1 MKDYSNCEL
10 SSKRLLIFSWCY
22 NNFFMSREASLE
34 CDPYFIINSKMK
46 INQVSLNNIDLSSE
60 DHDRYLF
67 NYRQDSNAL
76 VSSIK
81 DVGLINPVILKKN
94 QDADGVYTTVCG
106 YQRIKA
112 CQKLGHES
120 IEAKVVEG
128 INDEE
133 IMLLAL
139 HDNLSSR
146 GFNEIE
152 KAIVLKK
159 FLEIGYSCDRLISEI
174 APLIGVPPNK
184 NIIDKCID
192 LLTLDTEIKKSVTDD
207 ELEPEK
213 AFLLITL
220 DGVERDI
227 VWRVLF
233 KEASTNVNE
242 AKETIRSLLDLKQI
256 KQTGMVELLSSKEIT
271 HIISGNK
278 SNKRQRGESI
288 YRLIKTMRYPVISK
302 KEDEFDNSCRELGL
316 DNDVRVNHSR
326 YFEGDEIR
334 ITIKASN
341 EEKLRISI
349 EKLLSNI
356 KNGTFK
362 KIFSMFK

>member
-1 MKDYSNCEL
+1 
-10 SSKRLLIFSWCY
+10 
-22 NNFFMSREASLE
+22 
-34 CDPYFIINSKMK
+34 MK

-60 DHDRYLF
+60 NHDRYLF

-81 DVGLINPVILKKN
+81 DVGLINPVILKKD

-128 INDEE
+128 VNDEE

-159 FLEIGYSCDRLISEI
+159 FLETGCSYDRLMSEI
-174 APLIGVPPNK
+174 APLLGVPPNK
-184 NIIDKCID
+184 NIIGKYID
-192 LLTLDTEIKKSVTDD
+192 LLTLDTEIKRSVADD

-220 DGVERDI
+220 GGVERDI

-233 KEASTNVNE
+233 RETSTNVNE

-271 HIISGNK
+271 HIISDNK
-278 SNKRQRGESI
+278 SNKRQRGESV
-288 YRLIKTMRYPVISK
+288 YRLIKAMRYPVISK
-302 KEDEFDNSCRELGL
+302 KEDEFDNYCGELGL

-326 YFEGDEIR
+326 YFEGNEIR

-341 EEKLRISI
+341 EEKLRVSI

-362 KIFSMFK
+362 KIFSIYKDI

>member
-1 MKDYSNCEL
+1 MEL
-10 SSKRLLIFSWCY
+10 I
-22 NNFFMSREASLE
+22 
-34 CDPYFIINSKMK
+34 
-46 INQVSLNNIDLSSE
+46 QVSLDNIDLSSE
-60 DHDRYLF
+60 DYDRYLF

-76 VSSIK
+76 MSSIK
-81 DVGLINPVILKKN
+81 DVGLINPVILTKN
-94 QDADGVYTTVCG
+94 QDADRVYTIVCG

-112 CQKLGHES
+112 CQKLEHVS
-120 IEAKVVEG
+120 VEAKIIDG
-128 INDEE
+128 LNDEE

-159 FLEIGYSCDRLISEI
+159 FLDTGYSCDRLITEI
-174 APLIGVPPNK
+174 TPLLGVPPNK
-184 NIIDKCID
+184 NIIDRYID
-192 LLTLDTEIKKSVTDD
+192 ILTLDTEIKKSVTDD

-233 KEASTNVNE
+233 RESSTNVNE
-242 AKETIRSLLDLKQI
+242 AKETIRNLLDLKQI
-256 KQTGMVELLSSKEIT
+256 KQMGIVELLSSKEINR
-271 HIISGNK
+271 IISDNK
-278 SNKRQRGESI
+278 SNKRQRGERI
-288 YRLIKTMRYPVISK
+288 CRLIKTMRYPVISMK
-302 KEDEFDNSCRELGL
+302 DDEFDNSCRELGL

-356 KNGTFK
+356 KKGTFK
-362 KIFSMFK
+362 KIFSIFKDI

>member
-1 MKDYSNCEL
+1 
-10 SSKRLLIFSWCY
+10 
-22 NNFFMSREASLE
+22 MSREASLE
-34 CDPYFIINSKMK
+34 CDPLFIINSKMK

-60 DHDRYLF
+60 DHDRFLF

-76 VSSIK
+76 MSSIK
-81 DVGLINPVILKKN
+81 VVGLINPVILKKN
-94 QDADGVYTTVCG
+94 QDADGVYTIVCG

-112 CQKLGHES
+112 CQKLGYES
-120 IEAKVVEG
+120 IEAKVLEG

-146 GFNEIE
+146 GLNEIE

-159 FLEIGYSCDRLISEI
+159 FLETGYSYDRLMSEI
-174 APLIGVPPNK
+174 APLIGVPHNK
-184 NIIDKCID
+184 NIVDKYID
-192 LLTLDTEIKKSVTDD
+192 LLTLDTEIKKSIADD

-213 AFLLITL
+213 AFQLITL

-233 KEASTNVNE
+233 RGASTNVNE

-271 HIISGNK
+271 HIISDNK
-278 SNKRQRGESI
+278 SNKRQRGESV
-288 YRLIKTMRYPVISK
+288 YKLIKAIRYPIISK
-302 KEDEFDNSCRELGL
+302 KEDEFNNYCRELGL

-334 ITIKASN
+334 ITIKTSN
-341 EEKLRISI
+341 EEKLRVSI

>member
-1 MKDYSNCEL
+1 MDL
-10 SSKRLLIFSWCY
+10 
-22 NNFFMSREASLE
+22 M
-34 CDPYFIINSKMK
+34 
-46 INQVSLNNIDLSSE
+46 QVSLKNIDLSSE

-67 NYRQDSNAL
+67 NCRQDSNAL
-76 VSSIK
+76 ISSIK

-94 QDADGVYTTVCG
+94 QDADGVYIIVCG

-112 CQKLGHES
+112 CQKLGQVS
-120 IEAKVVEG
+120 IEAKVING
-128 INDEE
+128 LNDEE

-159 FLEIGYSCDRLISEI
+159 FLEIGYSYDRLMSEI
-174 APLIGVPPNK
+174 TPLLGVPPNK
-184 NIIDKCID
+184 NIIDKYID
-192 LLTLDTEIKKSVTDD
+192 ILTLDTEIKKSVTDD

-233 KEASTNVNE
+233 RESSTNVNE
-242 AKETIRSLLDLKQI
+242 AKETIRNLLDLKQI
-256 KQTGMVELLSSKEIT
+256 KNKEIVELLSSKEISL
-271 HIISGNK
+271 IISDKK
-278 SNKRQRGESI
+278 SNKRQRGERI
-288 YRLIKTMRYPVISK
+288 CRLIKTMRYPVISK
-302 KEDEFDNSCRELGL
+302 KEDEFDRSCRELGL
-316 DNDVRVNHSR
+316 DNDVRINHSR

-341 EEKLRISI
+341 EEKLRMSI

-362 KIFSMFK
+362 KIFSICKDI

>member
-1 MKDYSNCEL
+1 
-10 SSKRLLIFSWCY
+10 
-22 NNFFMSREASLE
+22 LE
-34 CDPYFIINSKMK
+34 CDPLFIINSKMK
-46 INQVSLNNIDLSSE
+46 INQVSLNNVDLSSE
-60 DHDRYLF
+60 NHDRYLF

-76 VSSIK
+76 MSSIK
-81 DVGLINPVILKKN
+81 DVGLINPLILKKN
-94 QDADGVYTTVCG
+94 QDADGVYTVVCG
-106 YQRIKA
+106 YQRIRA
-112 CQKLGHES
+112 CQKLGFKS
-120 IEAKVVEG
+120 IEAKVIKG
-128 INDEE
+128 LNDEE

-159 FLEIGYSCDRLISEI
+159 FLETGYSCDRLISEI
-174 APLIGVPPNK
+174 TPLLGVPPNK
-184 NIIDKCID
+184 NIIDKYIN
-192 LLTLDTEIKKSVTDD
+192 LLTLDTEIKKAVADD
-207 ELEPEK
+207 DLEPGK

-220 DGVERDI
+220 DVVERDI

-233 KEASTNVNE
+233 RESSANVNE
-242 AKETIRSLLDLKQI
+242 AKETIRNLLDLKQI
-256 KQTGMVELLSSKEIT
+256 KQMGMVELLSSKEISL
-271 HIISGNK
+271 IISGNK
-278 SNKRQRGESI
+278 SNKRQRGERI
-288 YRLIKTMRYPVISK
+288 CRLIKTMRYPVISQ

-341 EEKLRISI
+341 EEKLRANI

-362 KIFSMFK
+362 KIFSIYKDI

>member
-1 MKDYSNCEL
+1 MEL
-10 SSKRLLIFSWCY
+10 IQI
-22 NNFFMSREASLE
+22 SL
-34 CDPYFIINSKMK
+34 D
-46 INQVSLNNIDLSSE
+46 NIDLSSGNY
-60 DHDRYLF
+60 DRYLF
-67 NYRQDSNAL
+67 SYGRDS
-76 VSSIK
+76 SSLIGSLK
-81 DVGLINPVILKKN
+81 QVGLINPVILKKN
-94 QDADGVYTTVCG
+94 RDAEGVYTIVCG

-112 CQKLGHES
+112 CQELG
-120 IEAKVVEG
+120 IKKVEAKVIDG
-128 INDEE
+128 LNDEE

-159 FLEIGYSCDRLISEI
+159 FLEMGYSCDRLISEI
-174 APLIGVPPNK
+174 TPLLGVPPNK
-184 NIIDKCID
+184 NIIDKYID
-192 LLTLDTEIKKSVTDD
+192 ILTLDTEIKKSVADD

-233 KEASTNVNE
+233 RESSTNVNE
-242 AKETIRSLLDLKQI
+242 AKETIRNLLDLKQI
-256 KQTGMVELLSSKEIT
+256 KQMGMVELLSSEEISL
-271 HIISGNK
+271 IISDNK
-278 SNKRQRGESI
+278 SKKRQRGERI
-288 YRLIKTMRYPVISK
+288 CRLIKTMRYPVINK
-302 KEDEFDNSCRELGL
+302 KENEFDNSCRELGL
-316 DNDVRVNHSR
+316 DNDVRINHSR

-341 EEKLRISI
+341 EEKLRVSI
-349 EKLLSNI
+349 EKLFSNI

-362 KIFSMFK
+362 KIFSIFK

>member
-1 MKDYSNCEL
+1 ME
-10 SSKRLLIFSWCY
+10 
-22 NNFFMSREASLE
+22 
-34 CDPYFIINSKMK
+34 FI
-46 INQVSLNNIDLSSE
+46 QVSLDNIDLSSE
-60 DHDRYLF
+60 NYDRYLF
-67 NYRQDSNAL
+67 NYRQDS
-76 VSSIK
+76 SSLIGSLK
-81 DVGLINPVILKKN
+81 HVGLINPVMLKKN
-94 QDADGVYTTVCG
+94 QDADGVYIVVCG

-112 CQKLGHES
+112 CQKLGYES

-133 IMLLAL
+133 IMLLAI

-174 APLIGVPPNK
+174 APLLGVPPNK
-184 NIIDKCID
+184 NIIDKYID

-233 KEASTNVNE
+233 RETSINVNE

-256 KQTGMVELLSSKEIT
+256 KQTGMVELLSSKEIA
-271 HIISGNK
+271 HIISDNK

-288 YRLIKTMRYPVISK
+288 HRLIKTMRYPVISK

-341 EEKLRISI
+341 EEKLSINI
-349 EKLLSNI
+349 EKLLLNL
-356 KNGTFK
+356 KNGVFK
-362 KIFSMFK
+362 KIFSIIKNN

>member
-1 MKDYSNCEL
+1 MDL
-10 SSKRLLIFSWCY
+10 
-22 NNFFMSREASLE
+22 M
-34 CDPYFIINSKMK
+34 
-46 INQVSLNNIDLSSE
+46 QVSLKNIDLSSE
-60 DHDRYLF
+60 DHGRYLF
-67 NYRQDSNAL
+67 NCRQDSNAL
-76 VSSIK
+76 ISSIK

-94 QDADGVYTTVCG
+94 QDADGVYIIVCG

-112 CQKLGHES
+112 CQKLGQVS
-120 IEAKVVEG
+120 IEAKVING
-128 INDEE
+128 LNDEE

-159 FLEIGYSCDRLISEI
+159 FLEIGYSYDRLMSEI
-174 APLIGVPPNK
+174 TPLLGVPPNK
-184 NIIDKCID
+184 NIIDKYID
-192 LLTLDTEIKKSVTDD
+192 ILTLDTEIKKSVTDD

-233 KEASTNVNE
+233 RESSTNVNE
-242 AKETIRSLLDLKQI
+242 AKEIIRNLLDLKQI
-256 KQTGMVELLSSKEIT
+256 KNKEIVELLSSKEISL
-271 HIISGNK
+271 IISDKK
-278 SNKRQRGESI
+278 SNKRQRGERI
-288 YRLIKTMRYPVISK
+288 CRLIKTMRYPVISK
-302 KEDEFDNSCRELGL
+302 KEDEFDSSCRELGL

-341 EEKLRISI
+341 EEKLRMSI

-362 KIFSMFK
+362 KIFSICKDI

>member
-1 MKDYSNCEL
+1 M
-10 SSKRLLIFSWCY
+10 
-22 NNFFMSREASLE
+22 E
-34 CDPYFIINSKMK
+34 CDPLFIINSKMK

-76 VSSIK
+76 MCSIK
-81 DVGLINPVILKKN
+81 DVGLINPVILKKD
-94 QDADGVYTTVCG
+94 QDADGVYTIVCG

-112 CQKLGHES
+112 CQKLGYES
-120 IEAKVVEG
+120 IEAKVIDG
-128 INDEE
+128 LNDEE

-174 APLIGVPPNK
+174 TPFLDVPPNK
-184 NIIDKCID
+184 NIIDKYID
-192 LLTLDTEIKKSVTDD
+192 ILTLDTEIKKSVADD
-207 ELEPEK
+207 DLEPDK

-233 KEASTNVNE
+233 RESSTNVNE
-242 AKETIRSLLDLKQI
+242 AKETIRNLLDLKQI
-256 KQTGMVELLSSKEIT
+256 KQIGMVELLSSEEINHT
-271 HIISGNK
+271 ISDNK
-278 SNKRQRGESI
+278 SNKRQKGERI
-288 YRLIKTMRYPVISK
+288 CRLIKTMRYPVISK
-302 KEDEFDNSCRELGL
+302 KENEFDKLCKELCL
-316 DNDVRVNHSR
+316 DNDVRINHSK

>member
-1 MKDYSNCEL
+1 MDL
-10 SSKRLLIFSWCY
+10 
-22 NNFFMSREASLE
+22 M
-34 CDPYFIINSKMK
+34 
-46 INQVSLNNIDLSSE
+46 QVSLKNIDLSSE

-67 NYRQDSNAL
+67 NCRQDSNAL
-76 VSSIK
+76 ISSIK

-94 QDADGVYTTVCG
+94 QDADGVYIIVCG

-112 CQKLGHES
+112 CQKLGQVS
-120 IEAKVVEG
+120 IEAKVING
-128 INDEE
+128 LNDEE

-159 FLEIGYSCDRLISEI
+159 FLEIGYSYDRLMSEI
-174 APLIGVPPNK
+174 TPLLGVPPNK
-184 NIIDKCID
+184 NIIDKYID
-192 LLTLDTEIKKSVTDD
+192 ILTLDTEIKKSVTDD

-220 DGVERDI
+220 DGAERDI

-233 KEASTNVNE
+233 RESSTNVNE
-242 AKETIRSLLDLKQI
+242 AKETIRNLLDLKQI
-256 KQTGMVELLSSKEIT
+256 KNKEIVELLSSKEISL
-271 HIISGNK
+271 IISDKK
-278 SNKRQRGESI
+278 SNKRQRGERI
-288 YRLIKTMRYPVISK
+288 CRLIKTMRYPVISK
-302 KEDEFDNSCRELGL
+302 KEDEFDRSCRELGL
-316 DNDVRVNHSR
+316 DNDVRINHSR

-341 EEKLRISI
+341 EEKLRMSI

-362 KIFSMFK
+362 KIFSICKDI

>member
-1 MKDYSNCEL
+1 M
-10 SSKRLLIFSWCY
+10 
-22 NNFFMSREASLE
+22 
-34 CDPYFIINSKMK
+34 
-46 INQVSLNNIDLSSE
+46 
-60 DHDRYLF
+60 
-67 NYRQDSNAL
+67 
-76 VSSIK
+76 SSIE
-81 DVGLINPVILKKN
+81 DVGLINPVILKKD
-94 QDADGVYTTVCG
+94 QDTDGVYTIVCG

-112 CQKLGHES
+112 CQKLGYES

-128 INDEE
+128 KNDEE
-133 IMLLAL
+133 IMLLSL

-152 KAIVLKK
+152 KAVVLKK

-174 APLIGVPPNK
+174 APLLGVPPNK

-192 LLTLDTEIKKSVTDD
+192 ILTLDTEIKKSVADD
-207 ELEPEK
+207 DLEPEK
-213 AFLLITL
+213 AFLLISL

-233 KEASTNVNE
+233 RESSTNVNE
-242 AKETIRSLLDLKQI
+242 AKETIRNLLDLKQI
-256 KQTGMVELLSSKEIT
+256 KQMEMVELLSSEKINL
-271 HIISGNK
+271 IISDNK
-278 SNKRQRGESI
+278 SNKRRKGESI
-288 YRLIKTMRYPVISK
+288 YRLIKTMRYPLISQ

-334 ITIKASN
+334 ITIKASD

-349 EKLLSNI
+349 EKLLSNV

>member
-1 MKDYSNCEL
+1 L
-10 SSKRLLIFSWCY
+10 
-22 NNFFMSREASLE
+22 
-34 CDPYFIINSKMK
+34 
-46 INQVSLNNIDLSSE
+46 
-60 DHDRYLF
+60 
-67 NYRQDSNAL
+67 
-76 VSSIK
+76 
-81 DVGLINPVILKKN
+81 
-94 QDADGVYTTVCG
+94 
-106 YQRIKA
+106 QRIRA
-112 CQKLGHES
+112 CQKLGYES
-120 IEAKVVEG
+120 IEAKVIEG
-128 INDEE
+128 LNDEE

-159 FLEIGYSCDRLISEI
+159 FLETGYSYDRLMSEI

-184 NIIDKCID
+184 NIIDKYID
-192 LLTLDTEIKKSVTDD
+192 ILTLDTEIKKSVADGD
-207 ELEPEK
+207 LEFEK
-213 AFLLITL
+213 AFLLVAL

-233 KEASTNVNE
+233 REAITNVNE

-256 KQTGMVELLSSKEIT
+256 KQTGMVELLSSKEVT
-271 HIISGNK
+271 HIISDNK
-278 SNKRQRGESI
+278 SNKRQRGERI

-362 KIFSMFK
+362 KIFSIIKNN

>member
-1 MKDYSNCEL
+1 MEL
-10 SSKRLLIFSWCY
+10 I
-22 NNFFMSREASLE
+22 
-34 CDPYFIINSKMK
+34 
-46 INQVSLNNIDLSSE
+46 QVSLDNIDLSSG
-60 DHDRYLF
+60 DYDRYLF

-81 DVGLINPVILKKN
+81 DVGLINPVILTKN
-94 QDADGVYTTVCG
+94 QDADGVYTIVCG

-112 CQKLGHES
+112 YQKLGYES

-133 IMLLAL
+133 IILLVL

-159 FLEIGYSCDRLISEI
+159 FLEIDYSYDGLMSEI
-174 APLIGVPPNK
+174 TPLIGVPPNK
-184 NIIDKCID
+184 NIIGKYLS
-192 LLTLDTEIKKSVTDD
+192 LLSLNSEIQKSVADD
-207 ELEPEK
+207 NLEPEK

-233 KEASTNVNE
+233 RESSTNVNE
-242 AKETIRSLLDLKQI
+242 AKETIRNLLDLKQI
-256 KQTGMVELLSSKEIT
+256 KQMGMVELLSSEEIN
-271 HIISGNK
+271 HIISDNK

-288 YRLIKTMRYPVISK
+288 YRLIKTIRYPVISK
-302 KEDEFDNSCRELGL
+302 KEDEFDNSCRKLGL

-341 EEKLRISI
+341 EEKLKISI

-362 KIFSMFK
+362 KIFSIFKDI

>member
-1 MKDYSNCEL
+1 
-10 SSKRLLIFSWCY
+10 
-22 NNFFMSREASLE
+22 MSREASLE
-34 CDPYFIINSKMK
+34 CDPLFIINNKMK

-67 NYRQDSNAL
+67 NYRQDSNVL
-76 VSSIK
+76 MSSIK
-81 DVGLINPVILKKN
+81 DVGLINSVILKKN
-94 QDADGVYTTVCG
+94 QDADGVYTIVCG
-106 YQRIKA
+106 YQRIKV
-112 CQKLGHES
+112 CQKLGYKS

-133 IMLLAL
+133 IMLLVL

-159 FLEIGYSCDRLISEI
+159 FLEIGYSYDRLMSEVT
-174 APLIGVPPNK
+174 PLLGVPPNK
-184 NIIDKCID
+184 NIIDKYID
-192 LLTLDTEIKKSVTDD
+192 ILSLDTEIKKSVADD
-207 ELEPEK
+207 DLEPEK

-233 KEASTNVNE
+233 RESSTNVNE
-242 AKETIRSLLDLKQI
+242 AKETIRNLLDLKQI
-256 KQTGMVELLSSKEIT
+256 KQMGMVELFSSKEIT
-271 HIISGNK
+271 HIISDNK

-302 KEDEFDNSCRELGL
+302 KEDEFDNFCRELGL

-334 ITIKASN
+334 ITIKVSN

-356 KNGTFK
+356 KKGTFK
-362 KIFSMFK
+362 KIFSIIKNN